1 MIYLEPIEIL
11 FIIIGFVSSFL
22 ICNFL
27 VPYVMRKM
35 REAKITG
42 VDVHKLDKPEI
53 PEMGGVAILISIIV
67 GVALTI
73 VMFEDNLIRLRLLAF
88 VLTVAASGLVG
99 IVDDLKRLGA
109 YTKTF
114 LTLVAALP
122 LLIINFFYPI
132 LVASPRFPFIGHTR
146 LTRLYPLYVPV
157 NVAVCANTVNMLDI
171 LNGVMPGT
179 TIMTFGA
186 MLCCSILLDSKTGVI
201 ISVIMLGVMIA
212 YYRFNKYPAK
222 VFSGDVG
229 SLTVGAAIGAL
240 AIVGELEIVT
250 IIALIPF
257 IMNSFYMLAS
267 LRKFTEYRLVKEP
280 ATVVLPDGRIAA
292 SEDPKAPIPLIRMIL
307 ARGPLTEPEI
317 VKGFYLLSFFSS
329 LLAVLTAVLMVW

>member
-11 FIIIGFVSSFL
+11 FIIIGFASSFL

-35 REAKITG
+35 REVKITG

-53 PEMGGVAILISIIV
+53 PEMGGVAILTSIIV
-67 GVALTI
+67 SIALTI

-122 LLIINFFYPI
+122 QLIVNFFYPI

-157 NVAVCANTVNMLDI
+157 NVAV
-171 LNGVMPGT
+171 
-179 TIMTFGA
+179 
-186 MLCCSILLDSKTGVI
+186 
-201 ISVIMLGVMIA
+201 
-212 YYRFNKYPAK
+212 
-222 VFSGDVG
+222 
-229 SLTVGAAIGAL
+229 
-240 AIVGELEIVT
+240 
-250 IIALIPF
+250 
-257 IMNSFYMLAS
+257 
-267 LRKFTEYRLVKEP
+267 
-280 ATVVLPDGRIAA
+280 
-292 SEDPKAPIPLIRMIL
+292 
-307 ARGPLTEPEI
+307 
-317 VKGFYLLSFFSS
+317 
-329 LLAVLTAVLMVW
+329 